1 VIDRVFQEGHP
12 ATRGHFPGNPII
24 PGALLLAEALE
35 AIARELGGALLQ
47 VRSAKFLRPARPGE
61 RIVIS
66 YARGANGDIRFACA
80 VDGRQVLTGQ
90 ASCAVTTK
98 AK

>member
-35 AIARELGGALLQ
+35 AIVHELGGGPFQ

-66 YARGANGDIRFACA
+66 YARGASGDVRFTCT
-80 VDGRQVLTGQ
+80 VDGQQVLTGQ
-90 ASCAVTTK
+90 ASCAATTK